1 MSKMAITCRFV
12 ASLIIYRSFTVRY
25 TAHLFKITDDCMCH
39 LLNLQNDR
47 VKKES
52 QNKPTKRRDS
62 APIWLVTVV
71 LTVANDPATP
81 CLYEQRE
88 G

>member
-1 MSKMAITCRFV
+1 MAITCRFV
-12 ASLIIYRSFTVRY
+12 ASRIIYRSFTARY
-25 TAHLFKITDDCMCH
+25 TAHLFKITDDFMYR

-62 APIWLVTVV
+62 ALIWLVTVV
-71 LTVANDPATP
+71 LTVTNDPATP
-81 CLYEQRE
+81 CLYGYRE